1 MGAGA
6 RQIYQIMGGRVDSN
20 ERGFVWL
27 RFSRFRELKLITDES
42 PEPQGAADWG
52 GRWLDAQGLA
62 VVVLSRDLAAL
73 WSSRAVQETL
83 SPDGPVMLR
92 DGYLAGSTRAHQNQL
107 AALIDR
113 ASVGS
118 AAADL
123 FDHAEP
129 ERRLIVSMRPLDAAM
144 IRFGA
149 SVRRER
155 REIVLP
161 DLTGGFGLT
170 NAEQLIV
177 RRLMQ
182 GWSATDVADDLGA
195 ALLTVRTHI
204 KRAYAKLGVH
214 SKEQLFAKLLAFVS

>member
-1 MGAGA
+1 M
-6 RQIYQIMGGRVDSN
+6 
-20 ERGFVWL
+20 
-27 RFSRFRELKLITDES
+27 ITDDS
-42 PEPQGAADWG
+42 LEPQGAADWG
-52 GRWLDAQGLA
+52 GRWLDAHGLA
-62 VVVLSRDLAAL
+62 VVVLSRDLAML

-83 SPDGPVMLR
+83 SADGPVLVR
-92 DGYLAGSTRAHQNQL
+92 DGYLTGSTRVHQTQL
-107 AALIDR
+107 SALLDR
-113 ASVGS
+113 AAAGA

-123 FDHAEP
+123 FDHVEP
-129 ERRLIVSMRPLDAAM
+129 ERRLILSARALDGAM
-144 IRFGA
+144 MRFGL

-155 REIVLP
+155 REIILP
-161 DLTGGFGLT
+161 DLTGAFGLT

-214 SKEQLFAKLLAFVS
+214 SKEQLFAKLLAFVG

>member
-1 MGAGA
+1 M
-6 RQIYQIMGGRVDSN
+6 
-20 ERGFVWL
+20 
-27 RFSRFRELKLITDES
+27 
-42 PEPQGAADWG
+42 
-52 GRWLDAQGLA
+52 
-62 VVVLSRDLAAL
+62 SRDLAVL
-73 WSSRAVQETL
+73 WSSRSVPETL

-92 DGYLAGSTRAHQNQL
+92 DGCLSGSTRAHQSQL
-107 AALIDR
+107 SALLDR
-113 ASVGS
+113 A
-118 AAADL
+118 AAGAATADL
-123 FDHAEP
+123 FDHAEAD
-129 ERRLIVSMRPLDAAM
+129 RRLIVSVRALDGAM
-144 IRFGA
+144 MRFGA

-155 REIVLP
+155 RDIVLP
-161 DLTGGFGLT
+161 DLTGAFGLT

>member
-1 MGAGA
+1 M
-6 RQIYQIMGGRVDSN
+6 VTDDS
-20 ERGFVWL
+20 L
-27 RFSRFRELKLITDES
+27 ES
-42 PEPQGAADWG
+42 QGAADWG
-52 GRWLDAQGLA
+52 GRWLDAQGMA
-62 VVVLSRDLAAL
+62 VVVLSRDLAVV

-83 SPDGPVMLR
+83 SPEGPVMLR
-92 DGYLAGSTRAHQNQL
+92 DGYLAGATRGHQNQL
-107 AALIDR
+107 AGLLDR
-113 ASVGS
+113 AAVGA
-118 AAADL
+118 AAADM

-129 ERRLIVSMRPLDAAM
+129 ERRLIVSIRALDGAM
-144 IRFGA
+144 MRFGA

-161 DLTGGFGLT
+161 DLTGAFGLT

-214 SKEQLFAKLLAFVS
+214 SKEQLFAKLLAFVG

>member
-1 MGAGA
+1 
-6 RQIYQIMGGRVDSN
+6 
-20 ERGFVWL
+20 
-27 RFSRFRELKLITDES
+27 LITDDS
-42 PEPQGAADWG
+42 LEPQGAADWG
-52 GRWLDAQGLA
+52 GRWLDAHGLA
-62 VVVLSRDLAAL
+62 VVVLSRDLAML

-83 SPDGPVMLR
+83 SADGPVLVR
-92 DGYLAGSTRAHQNQL
+92 DGYLTGSTRVHQTQL
-107 AALIDR
+107 SALLDR
-113 ASVGS
+113 AAAGA

-123 FDHAEP
+123 FDHVEP
-129 ERRLIVSMRPLDAAM
+129 ERRLILSARALDGAM
-144 IRFGA
+144 MRFGV

-155 REIVLP
+155 REIVVP
-161 DLTGGFGLT
+161 DLTGAFGLT

-214 SKEQLFAKLLAFVS
+214 SKEQLFAKLLAFVG

>member
-1 MGAGA
+1 L
-6 RQIYQIMGGRVDSN
+6 VTDDS
-20 ERGFVWL
+20 L
-27 RFSRFRELKLITDES
+27 ES
-42 PEPQGAADWG
+42 QGAADWG
-52 GRWLDAQGLA
+52 GRWLDAQGMA
-62 VVVLSRDLAAL
+62 VVVLSRDLAVV

-83 SPDGPVMLR
+83 SPEGPVMLR
-92 DGYLAGSTRAHQNQL
+92 DGYLAGATRGHQNQL
-107 AALIDR
+107 AGLLDR
-113 ASVGS
+113 AAVGA
-118 AAADL
+118 AAADM

-129 ERRLIVSMRPLDAAM
+129 ERRLIVSIRALDGAM
-144 IRFGA
+144 MRFGA

-161 DLTGGFGLT
+161 DLTGAFGLT

-214 SKEQLFAKLLAFVS
+214 SKEQLFAKLLAFVG

>member
-1 MGAGA
+1 M
-6 RQIYQIMGGRVDSN
+6 
-20 ERGFVWL
+20 
-27 RFSRFRELKLITDES
+27 
-42 PEPQGAADWG
+42 
-52 GRWLDAQGLA
+52 
-62 VVVLSRDLAAL
+62 L

-83 SPDGPVMLR
+83 SADGPVLVR
-92 DGYLAGSTRAHQNQL
+92 DGYLTGSTRVHQTQL
-107 AALIDR
+107 SALLDR
-113 ASVGS
+113 AAAGA

-123 FDHAEP
+123 FDHVEP
-129 ERRLIVSMRPLDAAM
+129 ERRLILSARALDGAM
-144 IRFGA
+144 MRFGL

-155 REIVLP
+155 REIILP
-161 DLTGGFGLT
+161 DLTGAFGLT

-214 SKEQLFAKLLAFVS
+214 SKEQLFAKLLAFVG